1 MRKIRLAINGFGRTG
16 RLVFKEHFSRPNM
29 DVVVINDSTQS
40 LPILAH
46 LLKYDT
52 TYGKFEK
59 EIKIENN
66 SMYIDN
72 KKTTFMS
79 IKELSIIPWKDYDI
93 DIVIESSGSFTYR
106 AALMEHIKSGAKRAL
121 LCAPSKDKI
130 DITVVYG
137 INDKALTKEHKLV
150 SAGSCTTN
158 CLAPVADVLHKN
170 FEIEYGF
177 INTVHAYTNDQRI
190 LDKSHSDLRRARSC
204 AVNIIPTSTGAA
216 SSIGAVIP
224 ELEGKLHGLAVR
236 VPVPD
241 GSLLDLT
248 CYVKKRVKVSDI
260 NEAFKEASQTYLKN
274 ILDITF
280 DPIVSSD
287 IIGNPLSAL
296 VDGLS
301 TMVIGGRLIKVLAW
315 YDNERAYSLRVLDVA
330 ERMGALL

>member
-16 RLVFKEHFSRPNM
+16 RCVFKEHFARPNIE
-29 DVVVINDSTQS
+29 VTVINDSTQS

-46 LLKYDT
+46 LLKYDS
-52 TYGKFEK
+52 TYGRFPK
-59 EIKIENN
+59 EITIENN

-72 KKTTFMS
+72 RKTTFMS
-79 IKELSIIPWKDYDI
+79 IKDLSIIPWKDYDI
-93 DIVIESSGSFTYR
+93 DIVVESSGSYTYR
-106 AALMEHIKSGAKRAL
+106 AALMEHLKSGAKRAL

-137 INDKALTKEHKLV
+137 INDKMLTKEHKLI
-150 SAGSCTTN
+150 SAASCTTN
-158 CLAPVADVLHKN
+158 CLAPIADVLHKN

-177 INTVHAYTNDQRI
+177 INTVHAYTNDQRV
-190 LDKSHSDLRRARSC
+190 LDKSHSDLRRARAC
-204 AVNIIPTSTGAA
+204 AYNIIPTSTGAA
-216 SSIGAVIP
+216 SSIGLIIP
-224 ELEGKLHGLAVR
+224 ELEGKLHGLSVR

-241 GSLLDLT
+241 GSLLDFT
-248 CYVKKRVKVSDI
+248 CYVKKRVKTTDV

-274 ILDITF
+274 VLDITF

-301 TMVIGGRLIKVLAW
+301 TMVQGGRLVKVLAW
-315 YDNERAYSLRVLDVA
+315 YDNERAYSLRILDIA
-330 ERMGALL
+330 EKIGSLL